1 MNVPTKLAAFG
12 ALSAAVFFAAL
23 GVGAAVGP
31 VDTQNQPTTHTPSI
45 DGAHDTA
52 GGDEMVAMEADS
64 WKHHGPFR
72 SAFEYDRSRRNALV
86 ANGWAVLQF
95 TSRMSDK
102 EIADRAEETLALQ
115 REILAARRR
124 PA

>member
-52 GGDEMVAMEADS
+52 GGDEMVAMTT
-64 WKHHGPFR
+64 PPPR
-72 SAFEYDRSRRNALV
+72 SGAL
-86 ANGWAVLQF
+86 
-95 TSRMSDK
+95 RP
-102 EIADRAEETLALQ
+102 
-115 REILAARRR
+115 RR
-124 PA
+124 PAIPSSRQRRRSRPPTPPTTDSRSKAPTASR

>member
-52 GGDEMVAMEADS
+52 GGDEMVAMDHTATTLGGLETSQAGS
-64 WKHHGPFR
+64 IPSSR
-72 SAFEYDRSRRNALV
+72 QRRRSRPP
-86 ANGWAVLQF
+86 
-95 TSRMSDK
+95 TPPTTDSRSK
-102 EIADRAEETLALQ
+102 APTASR
-115 REILAARRR
+115 
-124 PA
+124 